1 MLVSLA
7 HRVYDSKSDKF
18 IKYWFNAEDDDP
30 RHPDFPEIRPQ
41 IYNHEAMPYES
52 SLIGYFTV
60 WQGPENDACD
70 RLNIQKRNE
79 VLIGWSDD
87 GFHWNREFKQ
97 PFLPVSDDAKA
108 WNAGNVQSTAGNPLI
123 VGDSLYFYVSGRYNS
138 KPVHD
143 SNFATGLAALRR
155 DGFVSMQAGTE
166 EGHFITDAV
175 TVNGN
180 YLFVNVDVHRKKG
193 KLLVEVLDAK
203 GTPIPGFTKKDC
215 SILKRMDG
223 TKQMI
228 VWKNKT
234 DLSEL
239 SGKNIS
245 LKFYLTDGDLYS
257 FWISSWKTGESGGYT
272 AGGGPGLNPAGVD
285 IK

>member
-1 MLVSLA
+1 M
-7 HRVYDSKSDKF
+7 
-18 IKYWFNAEDDDP
+18 
-30 RHPDFPEIRPQ
+30 
-41 IYNHEAMPYES
+41 
-52 SLIGYFTV
+52 
-60 WQGPENDACD
+60 
-70 RLNIQKRNE
+70 
-79 VLIGWSDD
+79 
-87 GFHWNREFKQ
+87 
-97 PFLPVSDDAKA
+97 
-108 WNAGNVQSTAGNPLI
+108 
-123 VGDSLYFYVSGRYNS
+123 GDSLYFYVSGRYNS

-215 SILKRMDG
+215 SILRRMDS
-223 TKQMI
+223 TKQLI

-285 IK
+285 IKSVSYTHLTLPTT